1 MLVANRRARTVM
13 WDDRLTTRSDLPL
26 ATEAL
31 CRLLGSCGN
40 EVHMSTSLGG
50 GVVSR
55 VELDRRR
62 LRSFDPFW
70 AGGHIV
76 LCFPLLLV
84 DYVTLIVLFQRPSW
98 SVLSRPVMACGA
110 GRGAYQ
116 YFSSDAVFNSILL
129 GCNNG
134 CFVIAKNDE

>member
-70 AGGHIV
+70 AFVVGRLCHFDCLLELNVKDECTI
-76 LCFPLLLV
+76 LCFDL
-84 DYVTLIVLFQRPSW
+84 
-98 SVLSRPVMACGA
+98 
-110 GRGAYQ
+110 
-116 YFSSDAVFNSILL
+116 
-129 GCNNG
+129 
-134 CFVIAKNDE
+134 